1 MKKLITQ
8 FKEFVQETDF
18 STVAIGFL
26 VSTAVKDLC
35 TSFFNTI
42 VTPILNAILGLFGQ
56 QSSEGVVTIFNIQ
69 FQLSDFVSQI
79 ISFFAMMLIAIV
91 IYYFAGQNV
100 YLTLLGAGL
109 FALPQPLIFLVV
121 LMTITDTV
129 EYGQLKLGHR
139 DEALVLCVRPL
150 IDKLGGAITSAIVG
164 FTAVWVGMS
173 GNKVTAESITPDN
186 LLNFQIIMFAIPF
199 ILLIIAT
206 FIYKAKVKL
215 TEEKHAEIVRE
226 LERTWGKD
234 NK

>member
-26 VSTAVKDLC
+26 VATAVKDLC

-79 ISFFAMMLIAIV
+79 ISFFAMM
-91 IYYFAGQNV
+91 
-100 YLTLLGAGL
+100 
-109 FALPQPLIFLVV
+109 
-121 LMTITDTV
+121 
-129 EYGQLKLGHR
+129 
-139 DEALVLCVRPL
+139 
-150 IDKLGGAITSAIVG
+150 
-164 FTAVWVGMS
+164 
-173 GNKVTAESITPDN
+173 
-186 LLNFQIIMFAIPF
+186 
-199 ILLIIAT
+199 IIAFFFMKGYN
-206 FIYKAKVKL
+206 FIIKGKADVEVDEDDEESEETKL
-215 TEEKHAEIVRE
+215 LREILEELK
-226 LERTWGKD
+226 KN